1 MGYFMMVAMTS
12 EEQQTQQEQQVPQ
25 ILIVDDEAFNC
36 TLLERVLGR
45 EYGVTSVYSGREALA
60 ALETNAFDVVLLDIM
75 MPEIPGLE
83 VLQSIRNTP
92 EISDLPVILVSALS
106 DIDDVV
112 RGLQMGANDYLAKP
126 VDIDVLGARV
136 NTQVTLKRLM
146 DERKQ
151 TIAQLQ
157 ATQQMKDRLLRM
169 ASHDLKSPLT
179 NIRMAEFVLR
189 EVVGDNQEGNE
200 ILDMVVSTVENMQN
214 VISEFLDSAP
224 LHDGKI
230 DLKLKETAVE
240 QVIVDVMQQYG
251 PTATNKS
258 IQLVTEALPG
268 KVMADPARL
277 EQVIGNL
284 VSNAIKYSPK
294 DSVVTVWSDFL
305 GERVRINV
313 ADQGPGIP
321 PTEQHLLFTEFGKL
335 TPRPTAGESST
346 GLGLWSV
353 KQLMSLHNGTVGVDC
368 PPDGGSVFWI
378 ELPAVSP

>member
-12 EEQQTQQEQQVPQ
+12 EDQQTQQEQHIPQ
-25 ILIVDDEAFNC
+25 ILIVDDEEYNC
-36 TLLERVLGR
+36 ALLERVLNR
-45 EYGVTSVYSGREALA
+45 EYRVTSVSSGRAALA
-60 ALETNAFDVVLLDIM
+60 ALEKSAFDVVLLDIM

-83 VLQSIRNTP
+83 VLRTIRSTP
-92 EISDLPVILVSALS
+92 ERSDLPVILISALS
-106 DIDDVV
+106 DIEDIV

-126 VDIDVLGARV
+126 VDIDVLCARV
-136 NTQVTLKRLM
+136 STQVTLKRLM

-151 TIAQLQ
+151 TISQLQ
-157 ATQQMKDRLLRM
+157 SIQQMKDRLLRM
-169 ASHDLKSPLT
+169 ASHDLKAPLT
-179 NIRMAEFVLR
+179 NIRMAEYVLR
-189 EVVGDNQEGNE
+189 EVVGDNKEGND
-200 ILDMVVSTVENMQN
+200 ILDMVISTVENMQN
-214 VISEFLDSAP
+214 VITEFLDSAP

-230 DLKLKETAVE
+230 EVYLEEMAVE
-240 QVIVDVMQQYG
+240 AAVMDVVQQYG

-258 IQLVTEALPG
+258 IRLVTEALPG

-294 DSVVTVWSDFL
+294 DTVVTIWSDFL
-305 GERVRINV
+305 GERVRINIS
-313 ADQGPGIP
+313 DQGPGIP
-321 PTEQHLLFTEFGKL
+321 TDEKHLLFTEFGKL
-335 TPRPTAGESST
+335 TTRPTAGESST

-353 KQLMSLHNGTVGVDC
+353 KQLVALQNGTVGVNC